1 MYSYIYI
8 HIYVY
13 IYSYIYIYIHIYIHI
28 YREILE
34 RDRALT
40 EKSAQ
45 IAAQLAELRAQEEH
59 MQRLRA
65 SLAQEKSEMQKRE
78 AIVVVSLVH
87 LLLV

>member
-1 MYSYIYI
+1 
-8 HIYVY
+8 
-13 IYSYIYIYIHIYIHI
+13 
-28 YREILE
+28 
-34 RDRALT
+34 LT

>member
-1 MYSYIYI
+1 MQAAAAAII
-8 HIYVY
+8 GI
-13 IYSYIYIYIHIYIHI
+13 IECT
-28 YREILE
+28 EI
-34 RDRALT
+34 
-40 EKSAQ
+40 AQ